1 LRRVDVSWKNSGTD
15 GLSGLETLTEASG
28 ATDVWFPVWS
38 PDVSDSESGRARE
51 ILFISAYMLCHLTVA
66 ADNRSIYFARYIF
79 EADIWML
86 TLEDERE

>member
-15 GLSGLETLTEASG
+15 GLSGLEMLTEASG

-38 PDVSDSESGRARE
+38 PEVSDSESGRARE
-51 ILFISAYMLCHLTVA
+51 ILSLSAYMLTVA